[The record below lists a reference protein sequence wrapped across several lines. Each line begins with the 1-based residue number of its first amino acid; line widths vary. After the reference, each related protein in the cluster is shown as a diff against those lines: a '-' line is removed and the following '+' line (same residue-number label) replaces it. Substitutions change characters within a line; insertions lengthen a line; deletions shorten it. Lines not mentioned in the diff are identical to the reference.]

1 MSPPHSLNATEPGSI
16 RLVNGSGRC
25 EGRVEIYYNGTWG
38 TVCDDLWNMNNAR
51 VVCRQLHCGEP
62 IAGKIKAFF
71 GSGEERI
78 WMDNVECDGSENALN
93 DCNFHEWGLHDCS
106 HDEDAGV
113 VCSDQAA
120 SVYNE
125 DTAKTTSKPVQPV
138 SGTPD
143 KSHYLSPESPQ
154 YSPVDHLSGAASI
167 YNEDTAKTTKTSKP
181 VQPAS
186 VTPDKSHHLSPE
198 SPQHS
203 QVDHPSGAASIYNED
218 TAKTTKTS
226 KPVQP
231 VSGTPDK
238 SHHLSP
244 ESPQHSPVATEPGSI
259 RLVNGGGR
267 CEGRVEI
274 YYNGTWGTVCDDLW
288 NISIARVVCRQ
299 LHCGEPIAAKKDAF
313 FGSGERSIWMDNVE
327 CDGSENA
334 LKDCNFLGWGLHDCS
349 HNEDAG
355 VVCSDHISGAASIY
369 NEDTAKTNK
378 TSKPVQP
385 ASGTPDKSPHLS
397 PESPQHSPVD
407 HLNEDTLQSLL
418 GKLNTSDQLSTSP
431 MTSPPHSLNATEP
444 GSIRLVNGGGRCEGR
459 VEIYY
464 NGTWGT
470 VCDDLWNMNNARVVC
485 RQLHCG
491 EPKDAKIKAF
501 FGSGKE
507 RIWMD
512 NVECDGSENALND
525 CNFPGWGLH
534 DCSHNEDAAVVCSD
548 QAASVYNE
556 DTAKTT
562 SKPVLP
568 ASGTPDK
575 SHHLSPESPQHSPV
589 ATEPGSIRL
598 VNGGGRCEGRVEIYY
613 NGTWGTVCDDLW
625 NMSSARVVCRQLHC
639 GEPKDAKKDAF
650 FGSGEESIWMDNVEC
665 DGSENALNDCNF
677 RGWGLHDCSH
687 NEDAGVVCSDQ
698 AAFVY
703 NEDTAKTTKTS
714 KPVLPTSRT
723 PDKSHHLS
731 PESSQHSPVD
741 HLSGAASIYNEDTAK
756 TTKTSKPVQPT
767 LGTPDKSHHLSPE
780 SPQHSPVDHLS
791 GAASIY
797 NEETAKTT
805 KTSKPVQPTSGTPDK
820 SHHLSPESPQ
830 HSPVECNKYRGG
842 ECLLFQP
849 LQKMEPLLRFANKKN
864 VGSK

>member
-1 MSPPHSLNATEPGSI
+1 MAFLLPVVFVMFHGLSSAGILNVRLSDGPDRCTGRVEIFVHNEWGTICDDDWDMADAAVVCRELSCGTAIRAPPAAAFGFGKGKIWLDNVKCRGDESLLHQCNHKKIGAHDCDHKEDASVVCSGSKTLLDLFEDSERVSTESLEPTPMSSPAPTEPIVSLKQMSARAADHIEPGSI
-16 RLVNGSGRC
+16 RLVNGGGRC
-25 EGRVEIYYNGTWG
+25 AGRVEIYYNGTWG
-38 TVCDDLWNMNNAR
+38 TVCDDLWNMSSAR

-62 IAGKIKAFF
+62 ISANIKAFF
-71 GSGEERI
+71 GVGKGVI
-78 WMDNVECDGSENALN
+78 WLDNVRCIGSENTLR
-93 DCNFHEWGLHDCS
+93 DCNSHWWGKHDCV

-113 VCSDQAA
+113 VCSDHLSGVA
-120 SVYNE
+120 SMYNE
-125 DTAKTTSKPVQPV
+125 DTAKTTKTSKPVQPT

-143 KSHYLSPESPQ
+143 TSHHLSPESPQ

-167 YNEDTAKTTKTSKP
+167 YNEDT
-181 VQPAS
+181 
-186 VTPDKSHHLSPE
+186 E
-198 SPQHS
+198 
-203 QVDHPSGAASIYNED
+203 
-218 TAKTTKTS
+218 KTTKTS

-231 VSGTPDK
+231 VSGSPDK

-244 ESPQHSPVATEPGSI
+244 ESPQHSPV
-259 RLVNGGGR
+259 
-267 CEGRVEI
+267 
-274 YYNGTWGTVCDDLW
+274 
-288 NISIARVVCRQ
+288 
-299 LHCGEPIAAKKDAF
+299 
-313 FGSGERSIWMDNVE
+313 
-327 CDGSENA
+327 
-334 LKDCNFLGWGLHDCS
+334 
-349 HNEDAG
+349 
-355 VVCSDHISGAASIY
+355 
-369 NEDTAKTNK
+369 
-378 TSKPVQP
+378 
-385 ASGTPDKSPHLS
+385 
-397 PESPQHSPVD
+397 
-407 HLNEDTLQSLL
+407 
-418 GKLNTSDQLSTSP
+418 
-431 MTSPPHSLNATEP
+431 ATEP

-830 HSPVECNKYRGG
+830 HSPVGKTLTGLDPAQPTRQTQTHDLPDEGKLDPECTKKIKILSCESRQYPELIEVLKDMRNDFRAFSAAFQEQKG
-842 ECLLFQP
+842 ELKSIAQNLHQLSSSLQEILAQNIA
-849 LQKMEPLLRFANKKN
+849 LQKSTA
-864 VGSK
+864 

>member
-1 MSPPHSLNATEPGSI
+1 MAFLLPVVFVMFHGLSSAGILNVRLSDGPDRCTGRVEIFVHNEWGTICDDDWDMADAAVVCRELSCGTAIRAPPAAAFGFGKGKIWLDNVKCRGDESLLHQCNHKKIGAHDCDHKEDASVVCSGSKTLLDLFEDSERVSTESLEPTPMSSPAPTEPIVSLKQMSARAADHIEPGSI
-16 RLVNGSGRC
+16 RLVNGGGRC
-25 EGRVEIYYNGTWG
+25 AGRVEIYYNGTWG
-38 TVCDDLWNMNNAR
+38 TVCDDLWNMSSAR

-62 IAGKIKAFF
+62 ISANIKAFF
-71 GSGEERI
+71 GVGKGVI
-78 WMDNVECDGSENALN
+78 WLDNVRCIGSENTLR
-93 DCNFHEWGLHDCS
+93 DCNSHWWGKHDCV

-113 VCSDQAA
+113 VCSDHLSGVA
-120 SVYNE
+120 SMYNE
-125 DTAKTTSKPVQPV
+125 DTAKTTKTSKPVQPT

-143 KSHYLSPESPQ
+143 TSHHLSPESPQ

-167 YNEDTAKTTKTSKP
+167 YNEDT
-181 VQPAS
+181 
-186 VTPDKSHHLSPE
+186 E
-198 SPQHS
+198 
-203 QVDHPSGAASIYNED
+203 
-218 TAKTTKTS
+218 KTTKTS

-231 VSGTPDK
+231 VSGSPDK
-238 SHHLSP
+238 SH
-244 ESPQHSPVATEPGSI
+244 
-259 RLVNGGGR
+259 
-267 CEGRVEI
+267 
-274 YYNGTWGTVCDDLW
+274 
-288 NISIARVVCRQ
+288 
-299 LHCGEPIAAKKDAF
+299 
-313 FGSGERSIWMDNVE
+313 
-327 CDGSENA
+327 
-334 LKDCNFLGWGLHDCS
+334 
-349 HNEDAG
+349 
-355 VVCSDHISGAASIY
+355 
-369 NEDTAKTNK
+369 
-378 TSKPVQP
+378 
-385 ASGTPDKSPHLS
+385 HLS

-407 HLNEDTLQSLL
+407 HLNEDPLQSLL

-589 ATEPGSIRL
+589 
-598 VNGGGRCEGRVEIYY
+598 
-613 NGTWGTVCDDLW
+613 
-625 NMSSARVVCRQLHC
+625 
-639 GEPKDAKKDAF
+639 
-650 FGSGEESIWMDNVEC
+650 
-665 DGSENALNDCNF
+665 
-677 RGWGLHDCSH
+677 
-687 NEDAGVVCSDQ
+687 
-698 AAFVY
+698 
-703 NEDTAKTTKTS
+703 
-714 KPVLPTSRT
+714 
-723 PDKSHHLS
+723 
-731 PESSQHSPVD
+731 D

-830 HSPVECNKYRGG
+830 HSPVGKTLTGLDPAQPTRQTQTHDLPDEGKLDPECTKKIKILSCESRQYPELIEVLKDMRNDFRAFSAAFQEQKG
-842 ECLLFQP
+842 ELKSIAQNLHQLSSSLQEILAQNIA
-849 LQKMEPLLRFANKKN
+849 LQKSTA
-864 VGSK
+864 

>member
-1 MSPPHSLNATEPGSI
+1 MPYVTLPHEPQETPVQTRSAEPGSIRLVNGGGRCAGRVEIYYNGTWGTVCDDLWNMSSARVVCRQLHCGEPISANIKAFFGVGKGVIWLDNVRCIGSENTLRDCNSHWWGKHDCVHDEDAGVVCSDHLSGVASIYNEDTVKTTKTSKPVQPVSGSPDKSPHLSPESPQHSPVDHPSGAASIYNEDTAKTTKTSKPVQPASGTPDKSHHLSPESPQHSPVDHLNEDPLQPLLGKLNTSDQLSISPVMSPPHSLNATEPGSI

-397 PESPQHSPVD
+397 PESPQHSPV
-407 HLNEDTLQSLL
+407 
-418 GKLNTSDQLSTSP
+418 G
-431 MTSPPHSLNATEP
+431 TEP

-491 EPKDAKIKAF
+491 EPIAAKIKTF
-501 FGSGKE
+501 FGSGE
-507 RIWMD
+507 GRIWMD
-512 NVECDGSENALND
+512 NVECDGSENALNH
-525 CNFPGWGLH
+525 CN
-534 DCSHNEDAAVVCSD
+534 S
-548 QAASVYNE
+548 
-556 DTAKTT
+556 
-562 SKPVLP
+562 
-568 ASGTPDK
+568 
-575 SHHLSPESPQHSPV
+575 
-589 ATEPGSIRL
+589 
-598 VNGGGRCEGRVEIYY
+598 
-613 NGTWGTVCDDLW
+613 
-625 NMSSARVVCRQLHC
+625 
-639 GEPKDAKKDAF
+639 
-650 FGSGEESIWMDNVEC
+650 
-665 DGSENALNDCNF
+665 

-687 NEDAGVVCSDQ
+687 DEDAGVVCSGKTLTGLDPAQ
-698 AAFVY
+698 PTRQTQTHDLPDEGKLDPECTKKIKILSCESRQYPELIEVLKDMRNDFRAFSAAFQ
-703 NEDTAKTTKTS
+703 EQKGE
-714 KPVLPTSRT
+714 L
-723 PDKSHHLS
+723 KSIAQNLHQLS
-731 PESSQHSPVD
+731 SSLQEI
-741 HLSGAASIYNEDTAK
+741 LAQNIA
-756 TTKTSKPVQPT
+756 
-767 LGTPDKSHHLSPE
+767 
-780 SPQHSPVDHLS
+780 
-791 GAASIY
+791 
-797 NEETAKTT
+797 
-805 KTSKPVQPTSGTPDK
+805 
-820 SHHLSPESPQ
+820 
-830 HSPVECNKYRGG
+830 
-842 ECLLFQP
+842 
-849 LQKMEPLLRFANKKN
+849 LQKSTA
-864 VGSK
+864 